1 MTTRRKSG
9 SGKRG
14 ARGPRGRSIPEE
26 DSMSSIKL
34 RAVVALSG
42 LALACAVNAQQ
53 AAAPKQAAAQTKK
66 ASSTPK
72 DAVTAEFEKFREM
85 MEDASPAELFEAKGE
100 ELWKAKRGPKNASL
114 EQCDLGLGPGVLQG
128 AYVRMPRYFADTGE
142 VMDVERRIVYCMVTL
157 QGLNAEDLAKQPFS
171 SESATPD
178 PVSLV
183 TYVAGQSRGMKIAVP
198 QKHPKER
205 EAYNVGRQMFNFRA
219 GAWDFSCASCHG
231 EDGKRIRTQELP
243 NLTSKEDAVRAFQGW
258 PGYRMTGG
266 LMHTLQWRMN
276 DCFRQQ
282 RFPEPGYASETI
294 ADLLTYMGVNAN
306 GHVYKGPGIKR

>member
-1 MTTRRKSG
+1 
-9 SGKRG
+9 
-14 ARGPRGRSIPEE
+14 
-26 DSMSSIKL
+26 MSSIKL
-34 RAVVALSG
+34 RVVIALS
-42 LALACAVNAQQ
+42 ALACACSAHAQQ
-53 AAAPKQAAAQTKK
+53 SA
-66 ASSTPK
+66 TPK
-72 DAVTAEFEKFREM
+72 KPATAAKGAASESKSAVSAEFEKFRDI

-100 ELWKAKRGPKNASL
+100 ELWKTKRGPKNASL
-114 EQCDLGLGPGVLQG
+114 EQCDLGLGPGVLKG
-128 AYVRMPRYFADTGE
+128 AYVQMPRYFADAGQI
-142 VMDVERRIVYCMVTL
+142 MDAERRIVHCMVTL
-157 QGLNAEDLAKQPFS
+157 QGFKAEDLAKQPFS
-171 SESATPD
+171 TESRTPD

-205 EAYNVGRQMFNFRA
+205 EAYGIGHEIFNYRA

-231 EDGKRIRTQELP
+231 EDGKRIRTQDLP
-243 NLTSKEDAVRAFQGW
+243 NLTTKEGALRAFQGW

-282 RFPEPGYASETI
+282 RFPEPAYASETI

>member
-1 MTTRRKSG
+1 
-9 SGKRG
+9 
-14 ARGPRGRSIPEE
+14 
-26 DSMSSIKL
+26 MSRIKL
-34 RAVVALSG
+34 RTVVALSG
-42 LALACAVNAQQ
+42 LALACAAHAQQ
-53 AAAPKQAAAQTKK
+53 AAAPKKAPAPAKK
-66 ASSTPK
+66 ASTESK
-72 DAVTAEFEKFREM
+72 SAISAEFEKFRDI

-100 ELWKAKRGPKNASL
+100 ELWKTRRGPKNASL
-114 EQCDLGLGPGVLQG
+114 EQCDLGLGPGVLKG
-128 AYVRMPRYFADTGE
+128 AYVRMPRYFPDADQ
-142 VMDVERRIVYCMVTL
+142 VMDAERRIVHCMVTL
-157 QGLNAEDLAKQPFS
+157 QGFKAEDLAKRPFS
-171 SESATPD
+171 SESGTPD

-183 TYVAGQSRGMKIAVP
+183 TYVAAQSRGMKIAVP

-205 EAYNVGRQMFNFRA
+205 EAYMVGEAIFNYRA

-231 EDGKRIRTQELP
+231 EDGKRIRTQDLP
-243 NLTSKEDAVRAFQGW
+243 NLTSKKEAIRAFQGW

-294 ADLLTYMGVNAN
+294 ADLLTYMGANAN

>member
-1 MTTRRKSG
+1 
-9 SGKRG
+9 
-14 ARGPRGRSIPEE
+14 
-26 DSMSSIKL
+26 MSNITL
-34 RAVVALSG
+34 RAIVALSG
-42 LALACAVNAQQ
+42 FALACAAHAQQ
-53 AAAPKQAAAQTKK
+53 KLTPASKKTAAPAGNAASA
-66 ASSTPK
+66 PK

-100 ELWKAKRGPKNASL
+100 ELWKARRGPKNASL
-114 EQCDLGLGPGVLQG
+114 EQCDLGLGPGILKG
-128 AYVRMPRYFADTGE
+128 AYVQMPRYFADAGQ
-142 VMDVERRIVYCMVTL
+142 VMDVERRIVHCMVTL
-157 QGLNAEDLAKQPFS
+157 QGFKAEDLAKQPFS
-171 SESATPD
+171 TESRTPD

-205 EAYNVGRQMFNFRA
+205 AAYSIGHEIFNYRA

-243 NLTSKEDAVRAFQGW
+243 NLTTKEGALRAFQGW

-282 RFPEPGYASETI
+282 RFPEPGYASETV

-306 GHVYKGPGIKR
+306 GYVYKGPGIKR

>member
-1 MTTRRKSG
+1 
-9 SGKRG
+9 
-14 ARGPRGRSIPEE
+14 
-26 DSMSSIKL
+26 MSCIKL

-42 LALACAVNAQQ
+42 LALVCAAHAQQ
-53 AAAPKQAAAQTKK
+53 KETAAPKKAAAPAKK
-66 ASSTPK
+66 AASAPK
-72 DAVTAEFEKFREM
+72 DAVTAEFEKFREV

-100 ELWKAKRGPKNASL
+100 ELWKTKRGPKNASL
-114 EQCDLGLGPGVLQG
+114 EQCDLGLGPGVLKG
-128 AYVRMPRYFADTGE
+128 AYVRMPRYFADADQ

-157 QGLNAEDLAKQPFS
+157 QGFKEADIAKKSFS
-171 SESATPD
+171 KGPYTPD

-183 TYVAGQSRGMKIAVP
+183 TYVAGQSRGMKIAIP
-198 QKHPKER
+198 QKHAKER
-205 EAYNVGRQMFNFRA
+205 EAYKVGREIFNFRA

-243 NLTSKEDAVRAFQGW
+243 NLTSKKDAIRAFQGW

-306 GHVYKGPGIKR
+306 GQVYKGPGIKR

>member
-1 MTTRRKSG
+1 
-9 SGKRG
+9 
-14 ARGPRGRSIPEE
+14 
-26 DSMSSIKL
+26 MSSIKR
-34 RAVVALSG
+34 RAIIALSG
-42 LALACAVNAQQ
+42 LLLACAAHAQQ
-53 AAAPKQAAAQTKK
+53 TEAAAPKKAAAQTKK
-66 ASSTPK
+66 AAGAHQDPVAA
-72 DAVTAEFEKFREM
+72 DFEKFHDI

-100 ELWKAKRGPKNASL
+100 ELWKTRRGPKNASL
-114 EQCDLGLGPGVLQG
+114 EQCDLGLGPGVLEG
-128 AYVRMPRYFADTGE
+128 AYVRMPRYFADAGQM
-142 VMDVERRIVYCMVTL
+142 MDAERRIVYCMETL
-157 QGLNAEDLAKQPFS
+157 QGFKAEDLAKKPFS
-171 SESATPD
+171 SEAGTPD

-205 EAYNVGRQMFNFRA
+205 EAYKIGREIFNYRA
-219 GAWDFSCASCHG
+219 GAWDFSCSSCHG
-231 EDGKRIRTQELP
+231 EDGKRIRTQNLP
-243 NLTSKEDAVRAFQGW
+243 NLTTNEGANRTFQGW

-306 GHVYKGPGIKR
+306 GYRYKGPGIKR

>member
-1 MTTRRKSG
+1 
-9 SGKRG
+9 
-14 ARGPRGRSIPEE
+14 
-26 DSMSSIKL
+26 MSNIKL
-34 RAVVALSG
+34 KTVVALCG
-42 LALACAVNAQQ
+42 LFLACAALAQQ
-53 AAAPKQAAAQTKK
+53 KDTAAPAKAAAQTKNS
-66 ASSTPK
+66 ANAPK

-100 ELWKAKRGPKNASL
+100 ELWKAKRGPKNVSL
-114 EQCDLGLGPGVLQG
+114 EQCDLGLGPGVLKG
-128 AYVRMPRYFADTGE
+128 AYVRLPRYFADAGQ

-157 QGLNAEDLAKQPFS
+157 QGFKAEDLAKEPFS
-171 SESATPD
+171 KGSHTPD

-183 TYVAGQSRGMKIAVP
+183 TYVAGQSRGMTIDIP
-198 QKHPKER
+198 QKNPKER
-205 EAYNVGRQMFNFRA
+205 EAYDIGREIFNFRA
-219 GAWDFSCASCHG
+219 GPWDFSCASCHG
-231 EDGKRIRTQELP
+231 ADGKRIRTQELP

-266 LMHTLQWRMN
+266 LMHTLQWRLN

-282 RFPEPGYASETI
+282 RFPEPEYASETI